1 MMNKKKQ
8 AGDSTVA
15 LLGVKEITEDSLL
28 TEDGQELVYFLT
40 QPSNLAVLSEASV
53 AARINALMHIL
64 KGTAD
69 LELLCLNSRADFE
82 DNKAYYR
89 SRIARETNP
98 AIRRLLQ
105 QDLMYL
111 DRIQV
116 SMATAR
122 EFLIVLRLGKQGNIG
137 ERAFYL
143 NRIEKNIQE
152 QGFSVQRAG
161 REEIKRLLAVYFQQN
176 VVAGRLDDFDGE
188 RWVIQN

>member
-1 MMNKKKQ
+1 M
-8 AGDSTVA
+8 
-15 LLGVKEITEDSLL
+15 
-28 TEDGQELVYFLT
+28 
-40 QPSNLAVLSEASV
+40 LSEASV
-53 AARINALMHIL
+53 AARVNALMHVL

-69 LELLCLNSRADFE
+69 LELICLNSRADFE

-89 SRIARETNP
+89 SRIAKETNP

-105 QDLMYL
+105 QDLLYL

-122 EFLIVLRLGKQGNIG
+122 EFLIVVRLGKQGS
-137 ERAFYL
+137 AVVTHL
-143 NRIEKNIQE
+143 DAIEKGIQE
-152 QGFSVQRAG
+152 QGFSVQRA
-161 REEIKRLLAVYFQQN
+161 RKEEIKRLLAVYFQQN

>member
-8 AGDSTVA
+8 TGDSTVG

-64 KGTAD
+64 KGAAD

-137 ERAFYL
+137 ERASYL

>member
-1 MMNKKKQ
+1 MSRKSKRL
-8 AGDSTVA
+8 GDSTVE
-15 LLGVKEITEDSLL
+15 LLGVEEITEDSLL
-28 TEDGQELVYFLT
+28 TEDGQELVYFMVK
-40 QPSNLAVLSEASV
+40 PSNLAVLSEASV
-53 AARINALMHIL
+53 AARVNALMHVL

-69 LELLCLNSRADFE
+69 LELICLNSRADFE

-89 SRIARETNP
+89 SRIAKETNP

-105 QDLMYL
+105 QDLLYL

-122 EFLIVLRLGKQGNIG
+122 EFLIVVRLGKQGS
-137 ERAFYL
+137 AVVTHL
-143 NRIEKNIQE
+143 DAIEKGIQE
-152 QGFSVQRAG
+152 QGFSVQRAHK
-161 REEIKRLLAVYFQQN
+161 EEIKRLLAVYFQQN